1 MTVRSSSH
9 LPTRLAA
16 EPAVVPK
23 PPSVQPQSKPVDI
36 PRGRSVLWHVAAPVP
51 VPRRPHHDTS
61 YATSLQLEHILAF
74 PGFSPRQPNGPVLP
88 IVRGY
93 AQLGSQRCSPSRCC
107 GPLLSLPPVA
117 QQTGTAHA
125 AVPTRPPPAPG

>member
-1 MTVRSSSH
+1 MTAVRPQPPR
-9 LPTRLAA
+9 LPT
-16 EPAVVPK
+16 
-23 PPSVQPQSKPVDI
+23 S
-36 PRGRSVLWHVAAPVP
+36 G
-51 VPRRPHHDTS
+51 HDLCP
-61 YATSLQLEHILAF
+61 YATSLHLEHILAF

-125 AVPTRPPPAPG
+125 AVPTRPPPVPG

>member
-1 MTVRSSSH
+1 MKFV
-9 LPTRLAA
+9 LLAIFQLA
-16 EPAVVPK
+16 
-23 PPSVQPQSKPVDI
+23 SPQSP
-36 PRGRSVLWHVAAPVP
+36 PLGRSVLWHVAAPVP
-51 VPRRPHHDTS
+51 VPRRPHH
-61 YATSLQLEHILAF
+61 E
-74 PGFSPRQPNGPVLP
+74 PRQPNGPVLP

-125 AVPTRPPPAPG
+125 AVPARPPPAPA